1 MRKIPS
7 GYYTPA
13 VPPTTPEALPTY
25 LQSSLNSIASVVNSS
40 VKHITPLDRLPE
52 KATDGDMVVVNNGM
66 GTNQLKIFLN
76 GAWVLIV

>member
-1 MRKIPS
+1 MTSGKILRDL
-7 GYYTPA
+7 GHFFDLNANQVLIRITP
-13 VPPTTPEALPTY
+13 VG
-25 LQSSLNSIASVVNSS
+25 VVNSS

-52 KATDGDMVVVNNGM
+52 KATDGDMIVVNNGM